1 MSPNDAI
8 HQLNEAMILVML
20 LSLPPIA
27 VASAIGL
34 VVGILQ
40 ALTQVQEQTISFVVK
55 LIAVAATIAAMSGF
69 FGSEMLAYTLNIFNN
84 FARMT

>member
-40 ALTQVQEQTISFVVK
+40 ALTQVQEQTIPFVVK
-55 LIAVAATIAAMSGF
+55 LIAVAATIAAMAGF